1 MGLRQSKNVERSIQP
16 PDLSLVVT
24 NARPDLVRRAVWLEW
39 IRVAWLLIEAT
50 VAIGAGTAGHSLSLI
65 AFGMDSLIELV
76 SAAVLLWR
84 LYVEVRR
91 GAEFPESIEQRASRI
106 GGALL
111 FALSVYVVVSAAYGL
126 WVHEGQEFSI
136 PGLILTVLTIPTMWW
151 LAKTKL
157 RIADQI
163 GSGALRADAVQSI
176 TCGYLSGVVLLGL
189 TAQLLMPGWWWV
201 DSLASL
207 TIVGFLVKEGHEAWQ
222 SDDTD

>member
-1 MGLRQSKNVERSIQP
+1 M
-16 PDLSLVVT
+16 VT
-24 NARPDLVRRAVWLEW
+24 NARFNLVHRAVWLEW
-39 IRVAWLLIEAT
+39 FRVAWLLIEAT
-50 VAIGAGTAGHSLSLI
+50 VAIGSGTAGHSLSLI

-76 SAAVLLWR
+76 SAGVLLWR

-91 GAEFPESIEQRASRI
+91 GAEFPERIEHRASRI

-111 FALSVYVVVSAAYGL
+111 FALSVYVMASAGYGL
-126 WVHEGQEFSI
+126 WVHEGQEFSM

-157 RIADQI
+157 RIADEI

-189 TAQLLMPGWWWV
+189 TAQLLMPGWWCV
-201 DSLASL
+201 DKLPR
-207 TIVGFLVKEGHEAWQ
+207 
-222 SDDTD
+222 